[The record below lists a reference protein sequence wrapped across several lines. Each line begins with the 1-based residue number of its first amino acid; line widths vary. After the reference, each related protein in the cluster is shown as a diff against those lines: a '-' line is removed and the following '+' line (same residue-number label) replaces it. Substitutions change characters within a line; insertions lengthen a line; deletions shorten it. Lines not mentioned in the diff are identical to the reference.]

1 MIAKLSGKLTDLNF
15 TECIVDVHGV
25 GYQVFIPMSTFDKM
39 PQEDEDVSL
48 FINTQVRED
57 AINLYGFATKAEKQL
72 FEILISTTGVGP
84 KLALSILSSMPVESF
99 TSAIIN
105 SDLNV
110 IKRIS
115 GIGKK
120 TAERLIVELKDKLAK
135 TSLPFSTAAKSSDAA
150 PDEKA
155 MAMEDAAAALEQLGF
170 KQDSIRKVLEKI
182 SNTIPVEEASSENFI
197 RKSLQ
202 ALNG

>member
-1 MIAKLSGKLTDLNF
+1 MIAKLSGKLADINF
-15 TECIVDVHGV
+15 TECIIDVHGV
-25 GYQVFIPMSTFDKM
+25 GYQVFIPMSTYDKL
-39 PQEDEDVSL
+39 PREGEDVSL

-57 AINLYGFATKAEKQL
+57 AISLYGFATKAEKQL
-72 FEILISTTGVGP
+72 FEILIGTTGVGP

-105 SDLNV
+105 GDLNT

-135 TSLPFSTAAKSSDAA
+135 TSLPFIATATDTVT
-150 PDEKA
+150 DEKA

-182 SNTIPVEEASSENFI
+182 SNTIPVEEANSENFI
-197 RKSLQ
+197 RKALQ
-202 ALNG
+202 ALNS

>member
-1 MIAKLSGKLTDLNF
+1 MIAKLSGKLADINF
-15 TECIVDVHGV
+15 TECIIDVHGV
-25 GYQVFIPMSTFDKM
+25 GYQVFIPMSTYDKL
-39 PQEDEDVSL
+39 PREGEDVSL

-57 AINLYGFATKAEKQL
+57 AISLYGFATKAEKQL

-105 SDLNV
+105 GDLNT

-135 TSLPFSTAAKSSDAA
+135 TSLPFIATATDTVT
-150 PDEKA
+150 DEKA

-182 SNTIPVEEASSENFI
+182 SNTIPVEEANSENFI
-197 RKSLQ
+197 RKALQ
-202 ALNG
+202 ALNS

>member
-1 MIAKLSGKLTDLNF
+1 MIAKLSGKLADINF
-15 TECIVDVHGV
+15 TECIIDVHGV
-25 GYQVFIPMSTFDKM
+25 GYQVFIPMSTYDKL
-39 PQEDEDVSL
+39 PREGEDVSL

-57 AINLYGFATKAEKQL
+57 AISLYGFATKAEKQL

-105 SDLNV
+105 GDLNT

-135 TSLPFSTAAKSSDAA
+135 TSLPFIATATDTVT
-150 PDEKA
+150 DEKA

-182 SNTIPVEEASSENFI
+182 SNTIPVEEANSENFI
-197 RKSLQ
+197 RKALQ